1 MINSVVCRKTKL
13 KYPINL
19 KKMLIW
25 MSAFIPLLC
34 GISTSTAN
42 LASFLELGILLFLY
56 NYDEYWVITPVMFIF
71 FPQLILVGESISL
84 FNVYCIL
91 CVLKLFREVRKI
103 RFKGNMVILIQYLL
117 ILYAACINMLWRSA
131 WEGVVLVLQAT
142 SLLCILLSIKQRS
155 HLNNDIQNIFIIT
168 CINAAI
174 YGVLYKNIVG
184 NFEVTNEV
192 IQYNV
197 RYSGSSGDPNYM
209 AFYYCIALCY
219 LMYSKRVKP
228 MQVILGTIALFVATA
243 LTGSL
248 TALVVI
254 LFIIMIRLF
263 AGKDVKL
270 HIRILVTAVV
280 VILLATFIFYLFTD
294 TFEIPLLETYKNRI
308 LERLDFLGQENSL
321 SNITSGRADLQEMYL
336 NYFFQQSILRI
347 MFGGYQINSQGID
360 SAKALGLGSAATHST
375 YVDILMTC
383 GLIGFAIFI
392 GSMIFNLIRYW
403 KNWRLGDDESLVSLI
418 RTIAAMIFI
427 AGISVFPGTNYMY
440 FLMM

>member
-1 MINSVVCRKTKL
+1 MINLVVSQKIKP
-13 KYPINL
+13 KYKINL
-19 KKMLIW
+19 RTILLW
-25 MSAFIPLLC
+25 MSVFIPLSC
-34 GISTSTAN
+34 GISTNIAN

-56 NYDEYWVITPVMFIF
+56 DYDEYWVITPVMFIF
-71 FPQLILVGESISL
+71 YPQLILVGESISL
-84 FNVYCIL
+84 YNIYCIL

-103 RFKGNMVILIQYLL
+103 KLKGNLVILVQYIL
-117 ILYAACINMLWRSA
+117 ILYAACINILWRSV
-131 WEGVVLVLQAT
+131 WEGLVLVLQAT
-142 SLLCILLSIKQRS
+142 SLLCILLSIKQRNY
-155 HLNNDIQNIFIIT
+155 LNSEIQNVFIIT

-184 NFEVTNEV
+184 NFEVTSEV

-219 LMYSKRVKP
+219 LLYSKRVKP
-228 MQVILGTIALFVATA
+228 IQIILGTIALFVATA

-254 LFIIMIRLF
+254 LFIIMIRIF
-263 AGKDVKL
+263 ASKDLKL
-270 HIRILVTAVV
+270 HFRILVTAVV
-280 VILLATFIFYLFTD
+280 VILLSTFIFYLFTD
-294 TFEIPLLETYKNRI
+294 TFEIPILETYKNRI
-308 LERLDFLGQENSL
+308 LERLGFLGQENSL

-360 SAKALGLGSAATHST
+360 SAKALGLGSVASHST

-383 GLIGFAIFI
+383 GLIGFTIFI

-403 KNWRLGDDESLVSLI
+403 KNWRIGDDESLVTLI